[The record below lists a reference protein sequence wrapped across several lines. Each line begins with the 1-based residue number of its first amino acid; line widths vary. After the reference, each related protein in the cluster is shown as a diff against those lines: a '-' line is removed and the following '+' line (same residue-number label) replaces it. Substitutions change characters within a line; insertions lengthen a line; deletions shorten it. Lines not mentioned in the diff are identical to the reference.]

1 LPDQV
6 PEREKRKR
14 LLRLRDAQRRASERA
29 RAKRVGQVVSVLVE
43 ERRTLRKTDPLA
55 LALRQAQGDGGQAQG
70 DGGGGRSVLVGRS
83 AGEAPGVD
91 GVIAFAGEAEI
102 GSFVDV
108 RLDGNT
114 AFDFYGSL
122 VRAEAVLA

>member
-1 LPDQV
+1 LPNQV

-29 RAKRVGQVVSVLVE
+29 RAKRAGTVVRVLVE

-55 LALRQAQGDGGQAQG
+55 VALRERD
-70 DGGGGRSVLVGRS
+70 VLVGRS
-83 AGEAPGVD
+83 MGEAPGVD
-91 GVIAFAGEAEI
+91 GGIVFAFDASVRIGE
-102 GSFVDV
+102 FVDV

-114 AFDFYGSL
+114 AFDFHGTL
-122 VRAEAVLA
+122 VRARELAGAVRA